1 MFRINLS
8 DKKTEITFPIFI
20 NKQVDISKIQSQFVF
35 DILHSKDHHL
45 FLSSKYATKHSLVN
59 NKI

>member
-20 NKQVDISKIQSQFVF
+20 NKQVDISKIDQSQFVLIF
-35 DILHSKDHHL
+35 YIVSKEHHL
-45 FLSSKYATKHSLVN
+45 FLPSKYICN
-59 NKI
+59 